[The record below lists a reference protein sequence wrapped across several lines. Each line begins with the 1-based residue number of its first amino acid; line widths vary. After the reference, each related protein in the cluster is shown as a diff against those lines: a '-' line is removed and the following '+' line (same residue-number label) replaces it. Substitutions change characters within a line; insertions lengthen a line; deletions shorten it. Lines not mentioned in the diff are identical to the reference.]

1 MPDEGAWAGKP
12 GNLGK
17 ESMQAQAREAGTK
30 TGRQTGRQ
38 TDRHRRIRRVGTQV
52 HTCPGRW
59 FRSHTF
65 RNNLLIQTRVL
76 YVECK
81 VASARASASAS
92 AVTRCIAPRQCPLLN
107 CPLSPTGSTDHT
119 LFLAPGQGNCHLNYR
134 EYPGTVS
141 SLSRGDRG
149 FNGPDFPSPQG
160 PCPQAAA
167 VPGTWSHFPL
177 LCLPVQ
183 PRQNRKADHQH
194 VSFSPRSAPSVHSL
208 AHVRYPRIQLPDY
221 IVDHQPDGCSASEKR
236 STCV

>member
-1 MPDEGAWAGKP
+1 M
-12 GNLGK
+12 
-17 ESMQAQAREAGTK
+17 
-30 TGRQTGRQ
+30 
-38 TDRHRRIRRVGTQV
+38 HTQV
-52 HTCPGRW
+52 QYLHAQVGGLDHTPSVTNCSSSSILQSGKC
-59 FRSHTF
+59 
-65 RNNLLIQTRVL
+65 Q
-76 YVECK
+76 CK
-81 VASARASASAS
+81 CKSKSKCSYKVHRPP
-92 AVTRCIAPRQCPLLN
+92 AVSTAQLPTV
-107 CPLSPTGSTDHT
+107 PTGSTDHT
-119 LFLAPGQGNCHLNYR
+119 LFLAPGQGSCHLNYR

-208 AHVRYPRIQLPDY
+208 AHVKYRQI
-221 IVDHQPDGCSASEKR
+221 H
-236 STCV
+236 T